1 MRNPLGDAR
10 RDREQVVVSSTH
22 PKLARRARLR
32 FDERDQK
39 HMLLYPERGLVLNES
54 AAAILEL
61 CDGTRTV
68 DEIASALAA
77 KAETPLDRVA
87 ADVRDLLAR
96 LAEKGLVE

>member
-1 MRNPLGDAR
+1 MSA
-10 RDREQVVVSSTH
+10 TH

-39 HMLLYPERGLVLNES
+39 HMILYPERGLVLNAS
-54 AAAILEL
+54 AAAIARL

-68 DEIASALAA
+68 DEIIGVLASSADAPR
-77 KAETPLDRVA
+77 ERVG
-87 ADVRDLLAR
+87 ADVRSLIAR